1 MSLFATRRFNAIVIL
16 ILLSA
21 SALSAVAQGQT
32 PTTPQQSPA
41 GRVRPSPSSGIPWDA
56 DQTGDGAGSS
66 ITDSASGSRIDRSGG
81 DRTGRSGSAEGQEG
95 QPGTGQRID
104 RSKDKGTAKPA
115 AKEGTAAE
123 KAAADTGPGKEPPKA
138 RDEGTGPRTIG
149 GAAGAA
155 RPGAPVGLAGSA
167 APAGAAAGAAGAA
180 LPGKA
185 GAAGAGYSKGAAG
198 SVSMIGEGAFEPI
211 LEREP
216 VYEDVPEAG
225 EKITLEGPMP
235 LEEFLAAINLAT
247 NWNVMVSPE
256 LQEVELRFWIFEV
269 SPKQALEV
277 LKFNKIFY
285 EFDEE
290 MKFLRV
296 MTEAEYLEREYGK
309 TKPHEF
315 KVQNADVTYIESLVN
330 SLLSPTGRAVTDQRT
345 SNIYVWDTEDNIN
358 EMIRIVDEID
368 VPLQKAEFSIQYA
381 EVADIEAV
389 LATFMSAS
397 GSVLSDVRT
406 GQVFVWD
413 SPTILD
419 KMREAVERLDQ
430 PVESRTFYIT
440 HVSSEDVVGS
450 IESMLTERGTIQVD
464 PRYNTV
470 VVTDL
475 PARIEK
481 IAKIVETLDKP
492 LDTRTWVLRYADLDF
507 VADQIEAYI
516 PGEMGQIVVQD
527 EVHQITVTGLP
538 SRLDEIDKLIQEWD
552 IRRRQ
557 VLIEAHIV
565 EVSTDVERAF
575 NVNWSSFSNVNGS
588 PFVIHGG
595 SGSDSP
601 AEASGGG
608 QIASGGRSPYAVPRY
623 GALQLDESGGIVR
636 PLLRDINGET
646 IIDRYVGGNLAVTL
660 DYLDKNKKATILS
673 SPRVT
678 VQDGEEAIFEN
689 ATKVPYVSS
698 TGGGYGGYY
707 SGYSGIGSDASDY
720 YRRSSAA
727 TSRVEFID
735 VGTILSV
742 LPRITEEGNILLDI
756 SAEDSTFTDKSI
768 VVDDLERTVPEKTL
782 RRADTQVRVNTGDT
796 IVLGGLRRDRAEH
809 STTRTPILGD
819 IPIIGKLFNS
829 PNRSS
834 NNNSLMIFITT
845 TVVDESTQ
853 PEAVGVAQAEQD
865 IADAKRKSGKGPAK
879 RLKSAILGDKD
890 EIGVSIGQTGSLHCA
905 GEIVTVENLSER
917 FFDAQG
923 KKPVTV
929 VIRKHPNAPIEVV
942 NQVTEA
948 AMEAGLRIEFD
959 NDLSPIVPSIRT
971 NS

>member
-1 MSLFATRRFNAIVIL
+1 M
-16 ILLSA
+16 
-21 SALSAVAQGQT
+21 
-32 PTTPQQSPA
+32 
-41 GRVRPSPSSGIPWDA
+41 
-56 DQTGDGAGSS
+56 GA
-66 ITDSASGSRIDRSGG
+66 
-81 DRTGRSGSAEGQEG
+81 
-95 QPGTGQRID
+95 GQRID
-104 RSKDKGTAKPA
+104 RSKGKQSEKPS

-138 RDEGTGPRTIG
+138 RGEAAGPRTIG
-149 GAAGAA
+149 GAGAA
-155 RPGAPVGLAGSA
+155 RPGAAGAGLAGTA
-167 APAGAAAGAAGAA
+167 GPAGAAGVAGAAGAA

-185 GAAGAGYSKGAAG
+185 GAAGAGFNKGAVG
-198 SVSMIGEGAFEPI
+198 SVSMIGEGAFEPV
-211 LEREP
+211 LKREP

-247 NWNVMVSPE
+247 NWNVMVSPA
-256 LQEVELRFWIFEV
+256 LQDVELRFWVYEV
-269 SPKQALEV
+269 TPKQALEV

-296 MTEAEYLEREYGK
+296 MTEEEYLQREYGK

-315 KVQNADVTYIESLVN
+315 KVQYADVTYIESLIN
-330 SLLSPTGRAVTDQRT
+330 SLLSPTGRAITDQRT
-345 SNIYVWDTEDNIN
+345 NNIYVWDTEDNIT
-358 EMIRIVDEID
+358 EMTRIVDEID
-368 VPLQKAEFSIQYA
+368 VPLQKAEFAIQYA

-406 GQVFVWD
+406 GQIFVWD
-413 SPTILD
+413 SPSILD

-475 PARIEK
+475 PTRIEK

-492 LDTRTWVLRYADLDF
+492 LDSRTWVIRYADLDF
-507 VADQIEAYI
+507 IADQIEAYI
-516 PGEMGQIVVQD
+516 PGEMGQIMVQE

-538 SRLDEIDKLIQEWD
+538 ARLDEIDKLIQEWD
-552 IRRRQ
+552 IKRKQ

-565 EVSTDVERAF
+565 EVGTDIERAF
-575 NVNWSSFSNVNGS
+575 NVNWSSFTNVNGS
-588 PFVIHGG
+588 PVAIHGG

-601 AEASGGG
+601 AEASGDG

-623 GALQLDESGGIVR
+623 GALQLDESGAIVR

-646 IIDRYVGGNLAVTL
+646 IIDRYVDGNLAVTL
-660 DYLDKNKKATILS
+660 DYLDKKNKVTILS

-689 ATKVPYVSS
+689 ATKVPYVSA
-698 TGGGYGGYY
+698 TGYGGYGGYY
-707 SGYSGIGSDASDY
+707 GGYSGGTTDPNDY

-742 LPRITEEGNILLDI
+742 LPRITEDGNILLDI
-756 SAEDSTFTDKSI
+756 SAEDSTFTDKNI
-768 VVDDLERTVPEKTL
+768 IVDDLTRTVPEKTL

-796 IVLGGLRRDRAEH
+796 IVLGGLRRDRTEH

-819 IPIIGKLFNS
+819 IPLIGKLFNS

-834 NNNSLMIFITT
+834 NNNSLLIFITT
-845 TVVDESTQ
+845 TVVDENTM
-853 PEAVGVAQAEQD
+853 PEAVSIATAEQE
-865 IADAKRKSGKGPAK
+865 IAETRRKMDKKPAE
-879 RLKSAILGDKD
+879 RLKSVFVGDKD

-905 GEIVTVENLSER
+905 GEIVSVEDLSER

-929 VIRKHPNAPIEVV
+929 VIRKHPNAPIDVV

-959 NDLSPIVPSIRT
+959 NELSPIVPSME
-971 NS
+971 SGS